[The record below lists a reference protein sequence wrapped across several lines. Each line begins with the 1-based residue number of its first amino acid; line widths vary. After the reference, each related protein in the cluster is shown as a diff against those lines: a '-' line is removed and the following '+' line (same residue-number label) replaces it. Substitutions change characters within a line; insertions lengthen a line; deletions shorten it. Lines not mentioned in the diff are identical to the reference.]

1 VDAVLARLAACQ
13 HGLVNM
19 AQLAEAG
26 LANRNAVRHRVA
38 NGRLHRV
45 HRGVYAVGHGR
56 LSQEGRWMAAVLW
69 AGEGAVL
76 SHLSAAK
83 LWNAWRRRV
92 AGIDV
97 IAPRRRHRPTSGVR
111 VRRCRR
117 LDRRD
122 VTVRNGIPTTTMAR
136 TLVDLTDVL
145 DKHQLANVI
154 HEAAFLNHFSAPAT
168 HTAIQRANGRHRLD
182 ILQAALEAHA
192 TGSAGT
198 RSGPED
204 RFLALVRSA
213 GLPEPLVNTPVNAG
227 GRQIEVDFHWP
238 DRALIVEIDGGG
250 HARPRTRLE
259 DEARDRTL
267 QTAGS
272 RVLRFTDD
280 ELDEQPAAVL
290 ARL

>member
-13 HGLVNM
+13 HGVVNM

-56 LSQEGRWMAAVLW
+56 LSREGRWMAAVLW
-69 AGEGAVL
+69 AGDGAVL

-92 AGIDV
+92 VGIDV
-97 IAPRRRHRPTSGVR
+97 IAQRRRRPTSGVR
-111 VRRCRR
+111 LRRCRR

-182 ILQAALEAHA
+182 ILQAALHAHA
-192 TGSAGT
+192 AGSAGT

-213 GLPEPLVNTPVNAG
+213 GLPEPLVNTLVNAG
-227 GRQIEVDFHWP
+227 GHTRPRTKLEDQAR
-238 DRALIVEIDGGG
+238 DRALRATG
-250 HARPRTRLE
+250 T
-259 DEARDRTL
+259 
-267 QTAGS
+267 
-272 RVLRFTDD
+272 RVLRFTDS
-280 ELDEQPAAVL
+280 ELDDQPAAVL
-290 ARL
+290 AQL